1 MKNLNFVFKLAAC
14 VILLASTS
22 CGKGKIKIDDL
33 KVFPKATEGMK
44 YPEFTTRVQTES
56 NLTGLDVK
64 ERIGKYEQRIF
75 GLIETT
81 KLSEVAQFYDTELK
95 SKGFEK
101 ENAEPVKSVDTRI
114 LYYKKTGFG
123 SSAKVAIAFI
133 EIEDYDTKKIYPFL
147 TVYVSR

>member
-1 MKNLNFVFKLAAC
+1 MRNFVLKLAAC

-22 CGKGKIKIDDL
+22 CGREKIKINDL

-44 YPEFTTRVQTES
+44 YPEFTARVRTES
-56 NLTGLDVK
+56 DLAGLDIK
-64 ERIGKYEQRIF
+64 ERMGKYEQRIF

-81 KLSEVAQFYDTELK
+81 TLTEVVQFYDIELK
-95 SKGFEK
+95 NKGFEK
-101 ENAEPVKSVDTRI
+101 ENAELVKSVDTRI
-114 LYYKKTGFG
+114 LYYKKAGFS

-133 EIEDYDTKKIYPFL
+133 EIEDYDTKKIYPYL